1 MSTDSVDVAQLQADP
16 SHSGATFQVASNFN
30 GVEGISE
37 EIYPNSPD
45 FATHYIYDFTQ
56 GPSASIS
63 AGPSAIARIYAAFY
77 DPGIDPQLWPQTER
91 RQVRMLEA
99 FPYVSVLN
107 GYAVIDDLAYQEMNE
122 SIDAHVGQVFVGV
135 QRNTQV
141 TYSKRADGF
150 FSCAPRSAKVHQV
163 FCAALNLKQGAAGAM
178 TKAHPNALKV
188 ATVLLR
194 AAYQC
199 TYLSAIANQSQE
211 LFLTMLGCGAFGN
224 DQETVFDE
232 IVHVH
237 KLYATNQGFNRGNLS
252 KVYLVMF
259 RKTSVIETFVEKLKM
274 EGIPYKV
281 LVNKIQ
287 VPM

>member
-1 MSTDSVDVAQLQADP
+1 
-16 SHSGATFQVASNFN
+16 
-30 GVEGISE
+30 
-37 EIYPNSPD
+37 
-45 FATHYIYDFTQ
+45 
-56 GPSASIS
+56 
-63 AGPSAIARIYAAFY
+63 
-77 DPGIDPQLWPQTER
+77 
-91 RQVRMLEA
+91 MLEA

-107 GYAVIDDLAYQEMNE
+107 GYAVIDDLAYQEMSE
-122 SIDAHVGQVFVGV
+122 SVDAHVNQVFVGV

-150 FSCAPRSAKVHQV
+150 FSCAPRSAKVNQV
-163 FCAALNLKQGAAGAM
+163 FCAALNLKQGGAGAM
-178 TKAHPNALKV
+178 TKAHPNAAKV

-199 TYLSAIANQSQE
+199 TYLSAIANKSQE

-224 DQETVFDE
+224 DQETVFSE

-237 KLYATNQGFNRGNLS
+237 KMYAANQGFNRGNLA
-252 KVYLVMF
+252 KVYLVLY
-259 RKTSVIETFVEKLKM
+259 RKTSIIETFVEKLKK

-287 VPM
+287 VSM